1 MVFVLG
7 VALVGCNG
15 PNRSNQPSSPSGFF
29 VELSISP
36 NSLRGETANSNEA
49 QGGCGIVQVRVFDTQ
64 GRLVDGALVTVTTT
78 LGRFP
83 PSAARSEAVG
93 ISGFTTRGIF
103 TDVLCAKTERGTGIL
118 TATAEDAVATTTFT
132 IF

>member
-36 NSLRGETANSNEA
+36 NSLRGATADSGEA

-64 GRLVDGALVTVTTT
+64 GRLVDGALVTITTT
-78 LGRFP
+78 IGRFP
-83 PSAARSEAVG
+83 ATQGRQEAVG
-93 ISGFTTRGIF
+93 ITGFTTRGIL
-103 TDVLCAKTERGTGIL
+103 TDALCAKAERGTGIL